1 MSQSAKGS
9 IQIKRLGGNVDS
21 RAERVLKHFTLLGSS
36 VGKALQDGRLM
47 DIYLAPA
54 FWDLM
59 IAHVTKG
66 AWSREVTPRE
76 VDPALAATL
85 DKLRSTLVSPRRVR
99 SALFE
104 ARRARACCTRP
115 CFPRRGGGA
124 IDTPT
129 AAGGASLAGL
139 SPRDEVG
146 SVSAG
151 PASRKCGPFLMR
163 GAQCGC
169 VARQQKMQSDGN

>member
-1 MSQSAKGS
+1 MRGWEARKS
-9 IQIKRLGGNVDS
+9 IS

-76 VDPALAATL
+76 VDPA
-85 DKLRSTLVSPRRVR
+85 SVCSPG
-99 SALFE
+99 
-104 ARRARACCTRP
+104 AC
-115 CFPRRGGGA
+115 
-124 IDTPT
+124 
-129 AAGGASLAGL
+129 S
-139 SPRDEVG
+139 
-146 SVSAG
+146 
-151 PASRKCGPFLMR
+151 
-163 GAQCGC
+163 
-169 VARQQKMQSDGN
+169 